1 MKSVLSSLL
10 HRTATGGSVTVLAA
24 AFFLG
29 GCTPNNNTG
38 GLGPLPKASFTVTP
52 LSGVANTFVATAGT
66 QGIFGWYWSPT
77 SGSPTKAGGA
87 IDTLYYPSH
96 GNYRITLIAVGHG
109 GYDTATQIVQV
120 TSDDLSGN
128 VIKGGQ
134 LTADSAAAWTILNTG
149 GTQTTIAFTSSG
161 VNFSNGSGSGTNGAI
176 YQAVNV
182 EAGTYKF
189 SANVQG
195 TGITNSWL
203 EFYIGA
209 AVPKQG
215 SDYSD
220 NKVYSLNF
228 WAGCGLSAFN
238 GDIVSIGCS
247 GSGPASGAITF
258 AQAGTVYVVI
268 KGGSAGGSLGS
279 GGVTITDIKMKKQ

>member
-1 MKSVLSSLL
+1 MINRFIYKKNCYMKSVLSSLL

-38 GLGPLPKASFTVTP
+38 TLGPLPKASFTVTP

-87 IDTLYYPSH
+87 IDTLYCPSH

-182 EAGTYKF
+182 EAGTHKF
-189 SANVQG
+189 FCKDPG
-195 TGITNSWL
+195 
-203 EFYIGA
+203 
-209 AVPKQG
+209 KG
-215 SDYSD
+215 SS
-220 NKVYSLNF
+220 KFLRGVF
-228 WAGCGLSAFN
+228 
-238 GDIVSIGCS
+238 I
-247 GSGPASGAITF
+247 
-258 AQAGTVYVVI
+258 
-268 KGGSAGGSLGS
+268 S
-279 GGVTITDIKMKKQ
+279 GGVAQQGRG